1 MRYDADGNELSNLT
15 FEVCASV
22 LKHVSRECIGFIDT
36 GRRGSKIATSTYT
49 YVHIYIYI
57 YLNTHTF
64 IYIHTNLRGG
74 IRIYIHTYIYTHIFM
89 HMRVYE

>member
-49 YVHIYIYI
+49 YVHIYIY
-57 YLNTHTF
+57 LNTHTF